1 MLRRKLLIRIGLLI
15 VAFVSGAVI
24 AIWLLQDALTDI
36 DQTNRDAT
44 VLIGGIQ
51 TVSGAVTGIQ
61 ADRERLRHGEASSP
75 ASAGAV
81 LSITGAMDSIGA
93 HHAVRVQQ
101 ATAAAY
107 DRLQDVLP
115 EFISRNTNPAHLDSP
130 EALTS
135 SVQVQTAVQHLGEA
149 LRVHVAAEQANLGRH
164 FRALVVG
171 LTLSALIMVNVAIV
185 VLLRTARVVLKPV
198 AALVDGS
205 RELAAEHFDH
215 RVQVDQKD
223 EFGELA
229 HAYNQL
235 AGQLQANEE
244 RKAETLRQLAVTLN
258 HDLNNAM
265 AVIELQLGLM
275 DRQSGGNPQLARHL
289 NEIRSNLAQMSGT
302 VSSLKNIR
310 RVVLTD
316 YVPGQKMLDLPRS
329 VAEFSE
335 PAPIAIRKS
344 KPGGDT
350 PVPVARGTHS

>member
-1 MLRRKLLIRIGLLI
+1 MLRRKLLVRIGLLI
-15 VAFVSGAVI
+15 VAFVGGAVI
-24 AIWLLQDALTDI
+24 AIWLLQDALNDI
-36 DQTNRDAT
+36 DRTNSDAS

-61 ADRERLRHGEASSP
+61 ADRERTRHGDPARGTEASTRK
-75 ASAGAV
+75 
-81 LSITGAMDSIGA
+81 LNEAMASIGA
-93 HHAVRVQQ
+93 HHALQGPG
-101 ATAAAY
+101 AASAAY
-107 DRLQDVLP
+107 QRLQTVLP
-115 EFISRNTNPAHLDSP
+115 DFISHNTDPAQMSSP

-135 SVQVQTAVQHLGEA
+135 SVEVQTAVQNLGA
-149 LRVHVAAEQANLGRH
+149 SLRIHVANEQANLGRY
-164 FRALVVG
+164 FRALVLG
-171 LTLSALIMVNVAIV
+171 LTLAALVMVNVAIV
-185 VLLRTARVVLKPV
+185 VLLRTAGVVLRPV

-205 RELAAEHFDH
+205 RELAAEHFEH

-229 HAYNQL
+229 GAYNQL

-275 DRQSGGNPQLARHL
+275 DRQSGGSPQLARHL
-289 NEIRSNLAQMSGT
+289 NEIRSNLAQMSRT
-302 VSSLKNIR
+302 VASLKNIR

-329 VAEFSE
+329 TAEIGESTPIVTRPPTE
-335 PAPIAIRKS
+335 APPQRVI
-344 KPGGDT
+344 
-350 PVPVARGTHS
+350 RGTRV